1 MEIIMKKLHGAM
13 VLKYILIYVFFIIS
27 VLVYTHLKYGT
38 FMQVDYDS
46 LLIATAVY
54 IVGIFANEKRK

>member
-1 MEIIMKKLHGAM
+1 MKKASWSNGFKIHFD
-13 VLKYILIYVFFIIS
+13 ICFFIIS